1 MTTTAPC
8 PYRRAGPHRDR
19 ERTRS
24 RHRVLVAA
32 SGVVARG
39 LPRDRVQVVR
49 GGPSARSAESY
60 RRSGPPARIQH
71 EARKIFDSALNA
83 SN

>member
-39 LPRDRVQVVR
+39 LPPRSSGSWWAFGAERRVVSPVR
-49 GGPSARSAESY
+49 TPCPDPAWGPQDLRQ
-60 RRSGPPARIQH
+60 RTQCV
-71 EARKIFDSALNA
+71 KL
-83 SN
+83 